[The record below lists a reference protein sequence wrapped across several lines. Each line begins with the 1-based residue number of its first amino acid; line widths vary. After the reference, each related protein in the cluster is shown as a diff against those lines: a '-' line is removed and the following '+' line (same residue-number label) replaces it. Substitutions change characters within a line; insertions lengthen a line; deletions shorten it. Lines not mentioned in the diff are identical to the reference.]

1 MAPQSP
7 PSGAL
12 DTATAAALQC
22 VREDRLL
29 IDDVD
34 AWLFEEF
41 APYLGRRVLEVGCGL
56 GNLARLLTDRE
67 LYCGVDNSVE
77 SIATL
82 AREWGGH
89 PNLRWLVADVTR
101 CEFLSLQAVG
111 FDTALSLNVLEHVE
125 DQDTAIANLHRVL
138 GPGARLIL
146 VVPAHRWL
154 YGSMDRSI
162 GHCRRY
168 SRDDMR
174 SLLTRHGF
182 RVGKMSYLNA
192 LGALGWLV
200 NGRVL
205 QRRTPPAGQLRV
217 FNRLVPALKAVE
229 RLLPPPFG
237 ISLLAIAERRD
248 GSAS

>member
-89 PNLRWLVADVTR
+89 PNLRWLVADVTSR
-101 CEFLSLQAVG
+101 EFLSLQAVG

-138 GPGARLIL
+138 GPG
-146 VVPAHRWL
+146 
-154 YGSMDRSI
+154 
-162 GHCRRY
+162 
-168 SRDDMR
+168 
-174 SLLTRHGF
+174 
-182 RVGKMSYLNA
+182 
-192 LGALGWLV
+192 
-200 NGRVL
+200 
-205 QRRTPPAGQLRV
+205 
-217 FNRLVPALKAVE
+217 
-229 RLLPPPFG
+229 
-237 ISLLAIAERRD
+237 
-248 GSAS
+248 